1 MNILI
6 TGGTGLIGQQLIR
19 QLMKQNAN
27 ITVLTRSKHK
37 AKQVLPHEITLIET
51 LSLSDVEN
59 QDSIINLAGEPI
71 ADKRWSAP
79 QKSRI
84 CNSRWQITKQLTSLI
99 SQAEKPPAVF
109 ISGSAIGVY
118 GRQQQSI
125 DESFTQYHQEF
136 THEVCK
142 KWEALATAAQSA
154 NTRVAIL
161 RTGIVLS
168 KDGGALGK
176 MLLPFK
182 LGLGG
187 KIGAGQQVMSWIH
200 IDDMVAAILYINK
213 TKQLSGVI
221 NVTAQNPVTNQE
233 FSKTLADALNKP
245 CIITTPTFLLKLL
258 LGEMAD
264 LLLFGQ
270 HVVPKKLLESGF
282 IFAYPKLNEALK
294 NILHNSS

>member
-19 QLMKQNAN
+19 QLLKQNAN
-27 ITVLTRSKHK
+27 ITVLSRNKDK
-37 AKQVLPHEITLIET
+37 AKQIFPSKISIIET
-51 LSLSDVEN
+51 LSLTDVEN

-71 ADKRWSAP
+71 ADKRWSTS
-79 QKSRI
+79 QKRTI
-84 CNSRWQITKQLTSLI
+84 CDSRWYITQQLTTLI
-99 SQAEKPPAVF
+99 SQAKNPPTVF

-125 DESFTQYHQEF
+125 DENFTQYHQEF
-136 THEVCK
+136 THQVCK
-142 KWEALATAAQSA
+142 KWEELALMAQSA
-154 NTRVAIL
+154 RTRVAIL

-168 KDGGALGK
+168 KNGGALGK

-200 IDDMVAAILYINK
+200 INDMVAAILYINK

-221 NVTAQNPVTNQE
+221 NITAQNPVTNQE
-233 FSKTLADALNKP
+233 FSRTLANTLNRP

-258 LGEMAD
+258 LGEMAV

-270 HVVPKKLLESGF
+270 YVVPKKLLESGF
-282 IFAYPKLNEALK
+282 TFTYPKLDDALN
-294 NILHNSS
+294 NILRNSP